1 MYKDL
6 KPVEWI
12 LPFLFIGSKAD
23 RPVMKDSL
31 RLFEEF
37 FVFVKEIKPELDSYF
52 KFISYSY
59 GPFSYQLKTDLSVLK
74 LLMFIKTKSFNDRT
88 YYCLTEKG
96 RTKAK
101 ETVARIELV
110 TVEKINQL
118 HRNPS
123 WRYRGIGGGEHDA
136 DY

>member
-52 KFISYSY
+52 IFISYTY
-59 GPFSYQLKTDLSVLK
+59 GPFSHQLKTDLSVLK
-74 LLMFIKTKSFNDRT
+74 LLIFIKTKSFNDRT